1 MKKNYTIALFLFIA
15 VFFAVASCKK
25 DNGNK
30 PVIQLTSV
38 DSNKTFTV
46 TQGQT
51 IKITLNN
58 PGDGGYAFD
67 SWQYNGSILKLDSHI
82 HLLPVDPSPGND
94 GADEW
99 QFTALQSGSSTLK
112 ITASRGSAD
121 TIVMFSG
128 FVKVN

>member
-1 MKKNYTIALFLFIA
+1 MKKNYTIALFLFITA
-15 VFFAVASCKK
+15 FFAVASCKK
-25 DNGNK
+25 DNTNK

-38 DSNKTFTV
+38 DSSKTLTV

-51 IKITLNN
+51 IKITLND
-58 PGDGGYAFD
+58 PGDGGYEFN
-67 SWQYNGSILKLDSHI
+67 SWQYDNSILKLDSHT
-82 HLLPVDPSPGND
+82 HLLPVDPLSV

-99 QFTALQSGSSTLK
+99 QFTALQNGLSTLK

-128 FVKVN
+128 FVRVN